1 MSYDLV
7 IGGAGLFGATLAY
20 LAHKRGK
27 KVLVLENNR
36 IGGLCADVKSHSLYG
51 IHVFHTNDRQLWEGV
66 NEIDHF

>member
-7 IGGAGLFGATLAY
+7 IGGAGLFGATLAH

-51 IHVFHTNDRQLWEGV
+51 IHVFVSFWLSYKNYR
-66 NEIDHF
+66 N